1 MEKIEQRINIRMQ
14 DENNLNKKF
23 RSFSSQE
30 RYNIDVWKNQ
40 NNQNNPI
47 KINYKLNKEILN
59 ERPKKENIINIH
71 PIKNNNFEIQINN
84 NSNRN
89 KQKQPIQAPKK
100 HKMIS
105 LYKYPTLIGLN
116 NIGSNYYLNAI
127 LQCLSQTRDLTN
139 YFLEEKNY
147 NKIINNNIAEE
158 NKDALQLCPIFYKLI
173 QNLWKKNASFKSF
186 SPENFTKSISL
197 MSENDQVKLNLYEV
211 ENAKDFIIYILER
224 LHNELKQPIKNKF
237 CQINP
242 GDQLNQYDKNNAFL
256 HFLDEFENNTSIIS
270 DLFFGINEITE
281 VCQFCKNKYNS
292 SGKMEP
298 IYFNYDI
305 FKILIF
311 QLDEIQKCKEQ
322 MIRIKKKNINMD
334 SNRVS
339 LFECFFYNQKSYYFT
354 GDNKNYCNICKQ
366 LSDSVY
372 TSKIFVSPN
381 ILIIILNREKGNP
394 SKIKIDFTN
403 QIDISDFVLT
413 KQDREIYNL
422 YGVITLIGES
432 GANAHF
438 VASCKS
444 PVDGKWYRYND
455 AIVNPINDFKK
466 EVCDCGIPYIIF
478 FEKQK

>member
-1 MEKIEQRINIRMQ
+1 M
-14 DENNLNKKF
+14 
-23 RSFSSQE
+23 
-30 RYNIDVWKNQ
+30 
-40 NNQNNPI
+40 
-47 KINYKLNKEILN
+47 
-59 ERPKKENIINIH
+59 
-71 PIKNNNFEIQINN
+71 
-84 NSNRN
+84 
-89 KQKQPIQAPKK
+89 
-100 HKMIS
+100 
-105 LYKYPTLIGLN
+105 
-116 NIGSNYYLNAI
+116 
-127 LQCLSQTRDLTN
+127 
-139 YFLEEKNY
+139 
-147 NKIINNNIAEE
+147 
-158 NKDALQLCPIFYKLI
+158 
-173 QNLWKKNASFKSF
+173 
-186 SPENFTKSISL
+186 
-197 MSENDQVKLNLYEV
+197 
-211 ENAKDFIIYILER
+211 
-224 LHNELKQPIKNKF
+224 
-237 CQINP
+237 
-242 GDQLNQYDKNNAFL
+242 NQYDKNNAFL

-403 QIDISDFVLT
+403 QIDISDFALT